1 LSEKVSTS
9 QDKPLLKKDLIIGE
23 LSNEDIEFEVTTTGN
38 GGAVLTFL
46 VWMEFVV
53 SFFFE

>member
-1 LSEKVSTS
+1 LSEKFSTS
-9 QDKPLLKKDLIIGE
+9 HDKPLPKKDLLIGE